1 MGEHNRRFWPFKP
14 YTSIIATIVI
24 LIVLVPIFVFLQVNK
39 KWPSQNLENTVL
51 IIILVFSLL
60 PVLLAFIDVI
70 IERGGVIGYGNFK
83 IDFSRI
89 PKWGASEFTV
99 PVNIGLPNQ
108 PVDSSSIHCILNA
121 LNNST
126 TCDVLIIDLK
136 EGQSWWETRL
146 LVLLAG
152 AVWLKKPEKVVFV
165 GKESEIDKS
174 FLGWSHPHELL
185 KCLLKDN
192 DRPEYLRSYYSSMAI
207 ARQWELVEPVLPGL
221 VPPRPP
227 FTQSGLG
234 GEYSRMAFDNNTGL
248 PNELFAAQLLATDL
262 GKNVE
267 SQEQI
272 KLVNRDV
279 LDKLFSDVLRI
290 ERVDES
296 WTSERQ
302 ISKFFNSD
310 SDYLAVTQNGK
321 FLHLVSRLTVLNAV
335 VRTLVEKK

>member
-1 MGEHNRRFWPFKP
+1 MGEHDRRFWPFKP

-126 TCDVLIIDLK
+126 TCDVLVIDLK

-146 LVLLAG
+146 LVLLTG

-165 GKESEIDKS
+165 GKESEIDKA

-185 KCLLKDN
+185 NCLLK
-192 DRPEYLRSYYSSMAI
+192 DRPEYLRSYHTAQTA
-207 ARQWELVEPVLPGL
+207 ARQLQLVEPLNAPGP
-221 VPPRPP
+221 VQPHIPDWMV
-227 FTQSGLG
+227 
-234 GEYSRMAFDNNTGL
+234 GEPSARCWGMTFDNNTGL
-248 PNELFAAQLLATDL
+248 PNELFAVRLLATDL
-262 GKNVE
+262 GENVE
-267 SQEQI
+267 RQGQI

-290 ERVDES
+290 ESVDANWQPELQLS
-296 WTSERQ
+296 R
-302 ISKFFNSD
+302 FLNSD
-310 SDYLAVTQNGK
+310 SDYLAVTQDRRYLK
-321 FLHLVSRLTVLNAV
+321 LVSRLTVLNTI